1 MGYLERVRENGEA
14 LYAQRRPWRDLISR
28 TAFGKPDSF
37 ADAFHRIKRNLGHFR
52 VNYAL
57 IILGIVFLSLLW
69 HPISLIVLIIMF
81 VAWGFLYFFRDE
93 PVVVFGRTLNE
104 GVVIGVLSIV
114 TFVALMLTHATMVF
128 LIGLLIAVFIV
139 AVHAAFR
146 LPEDVFLNEDE
157 AAAGGLLSVVDG
169 SVPVSTSRV

>member
-1 MGYLERVRENGEA
+1 M
-14 LYAQRRPWRDLISR
+14 
-28 TAFGKPDSF
+28 
-37 ADAFHRIKRNLGHFR
+37 
-52 VNYAL
+52 
-57 IILGIVFLSLLW
+57 
-69 HPISLIVLIIMF
+69 
-81 VAWGFLYFFRDE
+81 
-93 PVVVFGRTLNE
+93 VVFGRTLNE

-169 SVPVSTSRV
+169 SVPVSSSRV